1 MGKTAPVMKKRVTLN
16 LSDDI
21 LSRAL
26 EIAARSERNVETVLE
41 EWIDRY
47 ADEIPVETLSDNEIV
62 ALCNQEMNIVQ
73 KYELRDLLYSHRAR
87 KLSDEESA
95 RMDSLLQ
102 IYRRNII
109 RKARAVEV
117 ATARGLMD

>member
-1 MGKTAPVMKKRVTLN
+1 MKKRVTLN

-21 LSRAL
+21 LHRAL
-26 EIAARSERNVETVLE
+26 EVAARSERNVETVLE

-47 ADEIPVETLSDNEIV
+47 ADEIPVETLTDDEV
-62 ALCNQEMNIVQ
+62 MALCNQEMDVIQ

-95 RMDSLLQ
+95 RMDALLQ
-102 IYRRNII
+102 TYRRSII
-109 RKARAVEV
+109 RRARAMEV
-117 ATARGLMD
+117 ATARGLIRPDGG